1 MNREEEVARM
11 IKSLASAVG
20 TLIECVGELAEN
32 HPDPE
37 VKMAVAS
44 KLGAFALSEEERD
57 AHEAGPV

>member
-1 MNREEEVARM
+1 MNEAEM
-11 IKSLASAVG
+11 IMRLSSAVS

-44 KLGAFALSEEERD
+44 KLGAFVISEGEEYAD
-57 AHEAGPV
+57 